1 MKDYSKMS
9 DFEICGYVSMH
20 EHGFSW
26 IEFDDEMSS
35 HVKCGNE
42 GSPGFAIVEV
52 KDYCNNPSDAWPVI
66 RENRISLRPDDMYE
80 EAPNSGYWRADN
92 EAGNHCHH
100 ENPLRASMIVY
111 MMMKDVE

>member
-26 IEFDDEMSS
+26 IEFDDEMPS

-52 KDYCNNPSDAWPVI
+52 KDYCNNPSDAWPI
-66 RENRISLRPDDMYE
+66 IFENEISLVVVEDGVWVARFGSVFDE
-80 EAPNSGYWRADN
+80 SS
-92 EAGNHCHH
+92 
-100 ENPLRASMIVY
+100 NPLRSAMIVY
-111 MMMKDVE
+111 LMIEDEEK

>member
-52 KDYCNNPSDAWPVI
+52 KDYCNNQSDAMPI
-66 RENRISLRPDDMYE
+66 LIENRISLTWVNGECR
-80 EAPNSGYWRADN
+80 ASSVKAGYH
-92 EAGNHCHH
+92 EFSCGNA
-100 ENPLRASMIVY
+100 LRAAMIVY
-111 MMMKDVE
+111 LMMKDV

>member
-9 DFEICGYVSMH
+9 DFEVNGYVSMY

-42 GSPGFAIVEV
+42 GSPGFSIVEV
-52 KDYCNNPSDAWPVI
+52 KGYCNNPSDAWPI
-66 RENRISLRPDDMYE
+66 IKTNHINIGWAGDE
-80 EAPNSGYWRADN
+80 EWFARTVHTAKVFDV
-92 EAGNHCHH
+92 
-100 ENPLRASMIVY
+100 NPLRCAMIVY
-111 MMMKDVE
+111 LMMKDEEQ

>member
-9 DFEICGYVSMH
+9 DFEIGGYVSMH

-52 KDYCNNPSDAWPVI
+52 KDYCNNPSDAWPI
-66 RENRISLRPDDMYE
+66 IFENEISLVVVEDGVWVARFGSVFDE
-80 EAPNSGYWRADN
+80 SS
-92 EAGNHCHH
+92 
-100 ENPLRASMIVY
+100 NPLRSAMIVY
-111 MMMKDVE
+111 LMIEDEEK